1 MNILVIG
8 SGGREH
14 ALVWRL
20 VQGGHRVIAAP
31 GNPGIE
37 GLAECVAVAIDD
49 HPGLVQ
55 LAAERGVEL
64 VVVGPEAPLVAGLAD
79 RLRAAGVPTFGPGA
93 DGARL
98 EGSKVFSKQF
108 FARHEIPTAA
118 FAVASTVD
126 DADAAIDRIAGL
138 GGTAGVVVKVDGL
151 AAGKGV
157 VVASD
162 AAEARA
168 AARAMLEARRF
179 GDAGATVVIEQR
191 LFGREVSV
199 LALTDGARLEV
210 LPAAEDHKAI
220 FDGDRGPNTGGMGT
234 VSPAWITEAIAARI
248 RSEILEP
255 TLRGLRA
262 DAIDYRGVLYAGV
275 MVEPSGAPYL
285 LEYNCRF
292 GDPETQ
298 PLMARM
304 RGDLGAVL
312 LGAARGEMPVGA
324 LGWDARVAVC
334 VVVAAAGYP
343 DAVRTG
349 DPIGGLAAPAPGDSA
364 IVFHAS
370 TARRDGQ
377 LVSAGGR
384 VLGVTALGIS
394 VEQARAKAYA
404 VVDRIELAGKQVRR
418 DIGGRQMM
426 R

>member
-1 MNILVIG
+1 MRILVIG

-14 ALVWRL
+14 AIAWRL
-20 VQGGHRVIAAP
+20 ARTGHQIVAAP
-31 GNPGIE
+31 GNPGFE
-37 GLAECVAVAIDD
+37 AVAECVPIAVDEHARLVELAVARHVD
-49 HPGLVQ
+49 
-55 LAAERGVEL
+55 L

-79 RLRAAGVPTFGPGA
+79 LLRAAGMTTFGPGA
-93 DGARL
+93 AGARL

-108 FARHEIPTAA
+108 FARHRIPTAP
-118 FAVASTVD
+118 FVVAATVAE
-126 DADAAIDRIAGL
+126 ADAAIDRIGAMST
-138 GGTAGVVVKVDGL
+138 GGIVVKADGL

-157 VVASD
+157 VVARD
-162 AAEARA
+162 AGEARA

-179 GDAGATVVIEQR
+179 GDAGATVVVEHRIV
-191 LFGREVSV
+191 GREVSV
-199 LALTDGARLEV
+199 LALTDGTRLEV
-210 LPAAEDHKAI
+210 LPGVEDHKTI
-220 FDGDRGPNTGGMGT
+220 FEADRGPNTGGMGT
-234 VSPAWITEAIAARI
+234 VSPAWITDAIAMRI

-262 DAIDYRGVLYAGV
+262 DAIEYRGVLYAGV

-298 PLMARM
+298 PIMVRM

-324 LGWDARVAVC
+324 LAWDARVAVC

-349 DPIGGLAAPAPGDSA
+349 DPINGLGTVDGDVC
-364 IVFHAS
+364 VFHAG
-370 TARRDGQ
+370 TARRADGQ

-384 VLGVTALGIS
+384 VLGVTALGLA
-394 VEQARAKAYA
+394 VDQARARAYA
-404 VVDRIELAGKQVRR
+404 AVDRIELAGKQVRR
-418 DIGGRQMM
+418 DIGARPMVP
-426 R
+426 